1 MKRRERLKGLQSLLI
16 NNFRKVHLKTSFI
29 IGLCLLLWLICYFNT
44 GSDEKNMRGFR
55 SYPKEVQNLVRRDTV
70 LGQTAPLEINLV
82 KVLLCNFVLFTAIF
96 LVIGLVIKHSVGFDG
111 FVDTFIYFF
120 ILGEVLNLFDLVV
133 IDLLWWRNT
142 PRIRFSCA
150 QDKELYQD
158 PSVHIASFSRG
169 VVMYIAV
176 ALVVAGLLTML

>member
-1 MKRRERLKGLQSLLI
+1 MKAG
-16 NNFRKVHLKTSFI
+16 FI
-29 IGLCLLLWLICYFNT
+29 IGLCLLLWLICYLST

-55 SYPKEVQNLVRRDTV
+55 SYPKEVQNLVRRDAV
-70 LGQTAPLEINLV
+70 LGQSAPLEVNLT
-82 KVLLCNFVLFTAIF
+82 KVLVCNFVLFTAIF
-96 LVIGLVIKHSVGFDG
+96 FVVGLIIKYTVGFDG
-111 FVDTFIYFF
+111 LADTFVYFF
-120 ILGEVLNLFDLVV
+120 IMGEVLNLFDLVV

-169 VVMYIAV
+169 VVMYIVIA
-176 ALVVAGLLTML
+176 AGVAGILTMF

>member
-1 MKRRERLKGLQSLLI
+1 MKTG
-16 NNFRKVHLKTSFI
+16 FI
-29 IGLCLLLWLICYFNT
+29 IGLCLLLWLICYINT

-55 SYPKEVQNLVRRDTV
+55 SYPKEVQDLVRRDAV
-70 LGQTAPLEINLV
+70 LGQSAPLEVDLA
-82 KVLLCNFVLFTAIF
+82 KVLACNFVLSTAIF
-96 LVIGLVIKHSVGFDG
+96 LVVGFILKHTVGFDG
-111 FVDTFIYFF
+111 FADAFVYFA
-120 ILGEVLNLFDLVV
+120 ILGEVINLFDLVV

-176 ALVVAGLLTML
+176 SLVVAGILTMF

>member
-1 MKRRERLKGLQSLLI
+1 MKTG
-16 NNFRKVHLKTSFI
+16 FI
-29 IGLCLLLWLICYFNT
+29 IGLCLLLWLICYINT

-55 SYPKEVQNLVRRDTV
+55 SYPKEVQNLVRRDAV
-70 LGQTAPLEINLV
+70 LGQSGPLEFNLV
-82 KVLLCNFVLFTAIF
+82 KVLLCNFVLFTAIL
-96 LVIGLVIKHSVGFDG
+96 LVIGLVIKHTVGFDG
-111 FVDTFIYFF
+111 FADAFVYFF
-120 ILGEVLNLFDLVV
+120 IMGEVLNLFDLVI

-158 PSVHIASFSRG
+158 PSVHIASFARG

-176 ALVVAGLLTML
+176 ALVVAGILAMF